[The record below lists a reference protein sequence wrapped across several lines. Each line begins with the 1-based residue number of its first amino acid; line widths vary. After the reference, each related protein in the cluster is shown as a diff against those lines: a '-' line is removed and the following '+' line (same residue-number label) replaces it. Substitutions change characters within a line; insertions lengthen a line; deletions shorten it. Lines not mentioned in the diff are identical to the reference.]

1 MTEQINGTN
10 FQDVLLE
17 GLLDLSKGT
26 GDDAGTGGNM
36 QELSQDFN
44 LADALDELS
53 TIQKSE
59 QLV

>member
-1 MTEQINGTN
+1 MTEQINETN
-10 FQDVLLE
+10 FGESLLE
-17 GLLDLSKGT
+17 LSKGT
-26 GDDAGTGGNM
+26 TDDAGTGGNK

-53 TIQKSE
+53 IIQNSE

>member
-26 GDDAGTGGNM
+26 GDDAGTGGTM